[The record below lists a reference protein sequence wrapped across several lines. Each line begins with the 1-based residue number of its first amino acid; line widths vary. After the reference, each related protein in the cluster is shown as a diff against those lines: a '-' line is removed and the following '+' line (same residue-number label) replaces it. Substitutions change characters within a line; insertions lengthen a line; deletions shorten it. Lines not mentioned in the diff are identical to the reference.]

1 MEGPDHKN
9 KMMIS
14 VAAALLRGGLKERK
28 LEGRGNSGRPLRRL
42 GSLEKW
48 RLIRFLFP
56 SLPGEAVGFEI
67 GRRNLKN
74 NTNVIIISKNHAF

>member
-14 VAAALLRGGLKERK
+14 VAVLRGGLKERK

-74 NTNVIIISKNHAF
+74 NTNVIISSKNHAF